1 MIKLEIPDTLALK
14 IEIMLYI
21 IIGGMVGLIYGLKR
35 ALMLERKIVSM
46 DRKIAKL
53 LERKR

>member
-1 MIKLEIPDTLALK
+1 MIKLEIPNTLALK

-21 IIGGMVGLIYGLKR
+21 ILGGLVGLVYGLKR
-35 ALMLERKIVSM
+35 ALMLERRIISM
-46 DRKIAKL
+46 DRKIARL